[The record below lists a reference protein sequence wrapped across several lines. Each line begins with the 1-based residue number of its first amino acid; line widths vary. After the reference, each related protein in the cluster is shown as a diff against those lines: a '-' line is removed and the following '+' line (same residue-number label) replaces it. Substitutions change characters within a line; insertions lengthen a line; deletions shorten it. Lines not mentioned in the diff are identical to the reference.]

1 MAKGRLKRVLVGKP
15 PAMNPVNAV
24 QKIRSLVVWNLVFAW
39 IWRHREEARVWVKS
53 LPLLLRRAR
62 KKTGSV
68 TLPEVRALTNT
79 ARSLDHERWAMQ
91 TSRVGLRDQLKR
103 ASKRGPR
110 VDSEEPKAHS
120 MEPTT
125 DESPT
130 TEES

>member
-1 MAKGRLKRVLVGKP
+1 MVNGRLKRVPTGKP

-91 TSRVGLRDQLKR
+91 TNRVGLRDQLKR

-110 VDSEEPKAHS
+110 VDRSEES
-120 MEPTT
+120 SRNVGEPV
-125 DESPT
+125 

>member
-1 MAKGRLKRVLVGKP
+1 
-15 PAMNPVNAV
+15 MNPVNAV

-91 TSRVGLRDQLKR
+91 TNRVGLRDQLKR

-110 VDSEEPKAHS
+110 VDRSEES
-120 MEPTT
+120 SRNVG
-125 DESPT
+125 DPT

>member
-1 MAKGRLKRVLVGKP
+1 MVNGRLKRVPTGKP

-24 QKIRSLVVWNLVFAW
+24 QKIRSLVMWNLVFAW

-91 TSRVGLRDQLKR
+91 TNRVGLRDQLKR

-110 VDSEEPKAHS
+110 VDCSEES
-120 MEPTT
+120 SRNVGEPV
-125 DESPT
+125 